1 MFEKK
6 FLINVLDEK
15 NKDFYQTHTTF
26 HEGDSGLD
34 LFCVDDILIPSGE
47 TKMVKLGIKCQSRK
61 LSLCVWKWMKGSFY
75 NYYSYFLFPRSS
87 ISKTPLILKN
97 SIGLIDAGYTGELM
111 AAMYNTSSDPFLI
124 KRGDRYVQLV
134 NPNLEGVSFELVEDV
149 RTTTRGSGGFGS
161 TGVSQTRDDNLYN
174 KTFSLSGSL
183 KPRELPVIK
192 ETNNE
197 IVNNIENGPIDITS
211 MEEFDGSY

>member
-1 MFEKK
+1 MFAKK
-6 FLINVLDEK
+6 FLINVLDDK
-15 NKDFYQTHTTF
+15 NKSFYQNHTTF

-61 LSLCVWKWMKGSFY
+61 LSLCVWKWINGCFY

-111 AAMYNTSSDPFLI
+111 AAMYNTSSEPFLI

-134 NPNLEGVSFELVEDV
+134 NPNLEGVGFELTEDV

-161 TGVSQTRDDNLYN
+161 TGIGNQENLYN
-174 KTFSLSGSL
+174 KTFSNL
-183 KPRELPVIK
+183 KAPELPAIRELEV
-192 ETNNE
+192 
-197 IVNNIENGPIDITS
+197 VNHIENGPISITS
-211 MEEFDGSY
+211 MEEFDG